1 MYVNHMAIK
10 HIKFGNICV
19 VFDGYTNTSSNKG
32 EEHAKR
38 AIVVSAN
45 VITSEIMQVTAE
57 MEEFLRNTANKIQFI
72 DFLINVFKREEI
84 NVIQSDGDTDVMI
97 VMEVIKIAAENAI
110 TVFSDDTDV
119 LVLLMYHWSP
129 FICDNTF
136 VQKELW
142 NIQSVVE
149 CQS

>member
-1 MYVNHMAIK
+1 M
-10 HIKFGNICV
+10 F
-19 VFDGYTNTSSNKG
+19 SKG
-32 EEHAKR
+32 K
-38 AIVVSAN
+38 
-45 VITSEIMQVTAE
+45 
-57 MEEFLRNTANKIQFI
+57 K
-72 DFLINVFKREEI
+72 I